1 MGVSVGMLGR
11 AARLAACAAMAAI
24 ALAGPAAAEFPDRNL
39 TMVIPFP
46 PGGPNDV
53 IGRLVAQKMSE
64 AFGKTV
70 VVENRAGAGGSI
82 AVDYVARSAPDGYT
96 SILASMGYVVNPLI
110 GKTPYKVSDLRPVT
124 IVTAGP
130 SVLVVRADL
139 PVSSLQD
146 LIALAKSKPGGLTY
160 ASSGN
165 GTPLHLAAELLKKDA
180 GLDILHVPYKGTGEL
195 MVDLAA
201 GRVDMSIVS
210 PLIAA
215 SFVKDGRL
223 KAIATTGTTRMKGW
237 ENVPT
242 MEEAGLKG
250 YAIEAWYPVLVPAA
264 TPDAVVA
271 ALNKAIV
278 AGIKMPDATQRL
290 EGLGLVAVGS
300 TVAEADAQV
309 ANETKRWSQ
318 LVKDASLKA
327 D

>member
-1 MGVSVGMLGR
+1 
-11 AARLAACAAMAAI
+11 
-24 ALAGPAAAEFPDRNL
+24 
-39 TMVIPFP
+39 MVIPFP